1 MHPESNHHS
10 LEAAA
15 DKKAGLAYWA
25 EKVLEECDKA
35 GQDFAA
41 DPVHDLR
48 VAIRRCR
55 SMADGFLSVDPDA
68 AWRQMKKLGKGLFAS
83 LGELRDTQVMMEWIA
98 KLSAADDPLRQVLLD
113 ALQQKEE
120 ALKLVAKQAVDD
132 FDRKRWMALNT
143 RLAERATRVPLN
155 GPVFQYLALERW
167 HDAYELHRTALRN
180 RSAVAYHQLR
190 IGIKR
195 FRYTVENF
203 LPELHQRWSRDLRDL
218 QDALGEVHDFDV
230 LWAMVKTHAEV
241 GLEERALWQKTISR
255 ERQKRI
261 ALYRNKML
269 GRESLWQKWR
279 AELPSG
285 ESLTRAAMEKMR
297 TWAGFLDPDDK
308 HAQLVTTLALQI
320 YDGLASEGVLAA
332 SDLSRR
338 ILEAAAVMHDVG
350 RGKEGSRRKRGYRMI
365 RGLKPPVGWSEEYLQ
380 CVAIVAHY
388 HRGGL
393 PPSNHPIFA
402 GLPAQ
407 RRIELMPLAGIL
419 RLANA
424 LDDSHD
430 QRVSCVTVG
439 RRNGVL
445 TVFAQGLASSMSP
458 FGEQLARARYLL
470 ETCIKM
476 PVMIRPLP
484 VRRRLASAVA
494 TLLKQAGSAPRKTP
508 E

>member
-1 MHPESNHHS
+1 MPSETTH
-10 LEAAA
+10 AAVPPVSQPSPGGD
-15 DKKAGLAYWA
+15 DKKSGLAYWA
-25 EKVLEECDKA
+25 ERVLEEADKA
-35 GQDFAA
+35 SHDFAV

-55 SMADGFLSVDPDA
+55 SMADGFLALDPDP

-83 LGELRDTQVMMEWIA
+83 LGDLRDTQVMMEWTE
-98 KLSAADDPLRQVLLD
+98 KLSPEDDPLRGILL
-113 ALQQKEE
+113 ASLRQKEE
-120 ALKLVAKQAVDD
+120 QLKLVAKQAVDH
-132 FDRKRWMALNT
+132 FDRKRWMALNS
-143 RLAERATRVPLN
+143 RLAERAKRLTLE

-167 HDAYELHRTALRN
+167 HDAYELHRSALRN

-203 LPELHQRWSRDLRDL
+203 LPERHKRWSRDLRDL

-230 LWAMVKTHAEV
+230 LWALVKSHPEV
-241 GLEERALWQKTISR
+241 GAEERAFWQKTITG

-269 GRESLWQKWR
+269 GKGSLWQKWR
-279 AELPSG
+279 AELPAG
-285 ESLTRAAMEKMR
+285 DGLAEAALEKMR
-297 TWAGFLDPDDK
+297 TWAAFHDPDNK
-308 HAQLVTTLALQI
+308 HAELVTRLALEMF
-320 YDGLASEGVLAA
+320 DGLAREELLPQSEPA
-332 SDLSRR
+332 RR

-350 RGKEGSRRKRGYRMI
+350 RGKDSAHRKRGYRMI
-365 RGLKPPVGWSEEYLQ
+365 RNLKPPVGWSEEYLQ
-380 CVAIVAHY
+380 SVAIVAHY

-407 RRIELMPLAGIL
+407 RRAELMPLAGVL

-424 LDDSHD
+424 LDDAHD
-430 QRVSCVTVG
+430 QRITSIALE
-439 RRNGVL
+439 RRDGALVIY
-445 TVFAQGLASSMSP
+445 AQGLTNAVNP
-458 FGEQLARARYLL
+458 FGEQLARACYLL

-476 PVMIRPLP
+476 PIALKPLP
-484 VRRRLASAVA
+484 TRHRLHPQSAER
-494 TLLKQAGSAPRKTP
+494 G
-508 E
+508 